1 MKRNPCQSPVRRDPS
16 NGKVASGKADYLTR
30 SRVVPGRPR
39 VSISLSKSAM
49 AVRAKATTATGSEV
63 LESDDLTRSGFAE
76 PLLRAIQSAWDRI
89 QQRGHRGGIRIRL
102 IEGSRQERSGERA
115 RADIGPRGE
124 AGQLGGMFVVKHDI
138 HSVRAIRHFSPHTH

>member
-1 MKRNPCQSPVRRDPS
+1 M
-16 NGKVASGKADYLTR
+16 
-30 SRVVPGRPR
+30 
-39 VSISLSKSAM
+39 SISLSRSAT
-49 AVRAKATTATGSEV
+49 AVRAKATTAIGSEV

-124 AGQLGGMFVVKHDI
+124 AGQLGGMFLCRRRVKTE
-138 HSVRAIRHFSPHTH
+138 HFSPVEH